1 MKTLAHDLPQTTVE
15 KAYGYWAWI
24 YDGLCG
30 PVFRSAHLAITQAA
44 NRIGGQV
51 LEVGVGTGLLL
62 PLYRRDMSVTGLDIS
77 EKMLAKA
84 RARLGDDRLPQV
96 VALETGDV
104 HTLGHSDE
112 SYDAIVLPFVL
123 TLLSAPEAAL
133 DNCRR
138 MLRPGG
144 EVIIVSHFQSEAAWI
159 ASAERWIAPRI
170 ASLGLRPDFP
180 VERVR
185 AWASQ
190 FPDMD
195 MLPTEPVGTF
205 RVYILLR
212 IRKLATVNGALEGEQ
227 SKRGS
232 KRVAAMV

>member
-1 MKTLAHDLPQTTVE
+1 MKTLAQDLPQTTVE
-15 KAYGYWAWI
+15 KAYGYWAWV

-30 PVFRSAHLAITQAA
+30 PVFRSAHLAITRAA

-96 VALETGDV
+96 VALETGDI
-104 HTLGHSDE
+104 HTLGHPE
-112 SYDAIVLPFVL
+112 NSYDVIVFPFVL
-123 TLLSAPEAAL
+123 TLLSAPETAL

-144 EVIIVSHFQSEAAWI
+144 ELIIVSHFQSRTEWI
-159 ASAERWIAPRI
+159 ASGERWIAPRI

-185 AWASQ
+185 AWADQ
-190 FPDMD
+190 YQDMD
-195 MLPTEPVGTF
+195 MLPTEPVGVF
-205 RVYILLR
+205 RVYNLLR
-212 IRKLATVNGALEGEQ
+212 IRKHAISSGNPEPGRSKHESKLAP
-227 SKRGS
+227 
-232 KRVAAMV
+232 AAV